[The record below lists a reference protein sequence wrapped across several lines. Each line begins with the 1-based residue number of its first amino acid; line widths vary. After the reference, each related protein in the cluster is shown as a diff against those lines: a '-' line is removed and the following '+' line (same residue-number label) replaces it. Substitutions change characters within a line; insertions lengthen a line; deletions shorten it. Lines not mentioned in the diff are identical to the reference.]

1 MNFKTLYTLFILFI
15 IAFQSSCITNNT
27 EWEDLESNFDH
38 VLNVFGIINLD
49 SNSPSFIG
57 VYRTTDLDE
66 VSQTISGVDTLY
78 YCNCESED
86 DTCVE
91 YYDSEICEENE
102 GNGYW
107 VLDSIY
113 GPAAFIQD
121 ASVFVSD
128 DLGNSYAFTFID

>member
-1 MNFKTLYTLFILFI
+1 MNFKILYTLFILNV
-15 IAFQSSCITNNT
+15 IAFQSSCIGIKN
-27 EWEDLESNFDH
+27 EWENLESNFDH

-86 DTCVE
+86 DKCVE

-102 GNGYW
+102 GNGY
-107 VLDSIY
+107 
-113 GPAAFIQD
+113 
-121 ASVFVSD
+121 
-128 DLGNSYAFTFID
+128 